1 MTAKV
6 AKKGKLFD
14 KINLNRTRRA
24 SMVKVQ
30 GHGWWWSIFMA
41 WYLTTHVWHIG
52 WGLDGID
59 QWYVLTY
66 HLCFL
71 MFNLF

>member
-30 GHGWWWSIFMA
+30 GHGWWWTIIMA
-41 WYLTTHVWHIG
+41 WYLTTHV
-52 WGLDGID
+52 
-59 QWYVLTY
+59 
-66 HLCFL
+66 
-71 MFNLF
+71 